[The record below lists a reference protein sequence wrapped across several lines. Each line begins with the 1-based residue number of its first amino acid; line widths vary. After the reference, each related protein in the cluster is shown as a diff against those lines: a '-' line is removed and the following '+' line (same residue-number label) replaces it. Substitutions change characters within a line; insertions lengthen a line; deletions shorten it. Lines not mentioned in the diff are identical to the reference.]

1 MDTPDDQNKSR
12 KPWNDNE
19 GRRLPLD
26 ELRVVSRTWTKAT
39 WNAYLRAIESP
50 LIEELPDNF
59 EAVLRDY
66 EKRQAE
72 TYEPECEEKEL
83 GFQKLD
89 AAIDELPPMEK
100 AIIQGIFWDHLSLR
114 DLAHAYGVS
123 RTTITKRYEEALA
136 RLREQ
141 R

>member
-1 MDTPDDQNKSR
+1 MDTPDDKNKSR
-12 KPWNDNE
+12 KPWNDKE

-26 ELRVVSRTWTKAT
+26 ELRAVSQTWNRAT
-39 WNAYLRAIESP
+39 WNDYLRSIESP
-50 LIEELPDNF
+50 LIEELPDDF

-89 AAIDELPPMEK
+89 AAIVELPSIER
-100 AIIQGIFWDHLSLR
+100 AIIQGIFWDGLSLR
-114 DLAHAYGVS
+114 DLTHAYGFS
-123 RTTITKRYEEALA
+123 RNTLRKRYEKALEL
-136 RLREQ
+136 LREKM
-141 R
+141 